1 MLAKVGAVK
10 GVSSSGTVAQASR
23 FHDDKTTYTGAHA
36 AGGAL
41 NKYQK
46 MWIVEAEEEVAAEDD
61 ITPGLRSHRQFF
73 LDVGVVVVYEKCF
86 CSLSDVVS

>member
-1 MLAKVGAVK
+1 
-10 GVSSSGTVAQASR
+10 
-23 FHDDKTTYTGAHA
+23 
-36 AGGAL
+36 
-41 NKYQK
+41 